1 MVGLMGWWG
10 GGVAF
15 RLEGMER
22 SSFPELHDELQELV
36 SPAQVCIPVESG
48 SGLWNKSFRKLG
60 PVIWKQT

>member
-1 MVGLMGWWG
+1 M
-10 GGVAF
+10 AF